1 MPLSDVALPPAGIR
15 FIWLGCS
22 VVVDGPGVFVL
33 GGAVEGAGCARTG
46 AEITNAATA
55 VTPIRRCLMSR
66 LPPIGPR
73 STRAHC

>member
-15 FIWLGCS
+15 FIWLGGS
-22 VVVDGPGVFVL
+22 DVVDGAGVLAL

-55 VTPIRRCLMSR
+55 VTPIRRCFMSN
-66 LPPIGPR
+66 LPQGPR
-73 STRAHC
+73 PDMGAC